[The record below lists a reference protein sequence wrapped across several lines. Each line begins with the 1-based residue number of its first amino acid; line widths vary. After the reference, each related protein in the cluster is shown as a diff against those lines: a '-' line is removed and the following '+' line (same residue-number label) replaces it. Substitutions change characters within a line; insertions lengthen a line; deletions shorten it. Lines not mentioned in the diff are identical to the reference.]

1 MILLV
6 HTKSYTR
13 KPVTRA
19 ENYTGLRNT
28 GGFVT
33 PELKL
38 FFLFKNELKHNLI
51 YIKLIYFSKKF

>member
-38 FFLFKNELKHNLI
+38 FFC
-51 YIKLIYFSKKF
+51 SRMS